1 MATVALGSFLTPDI
15 IMAAPPRMRVALV
28 SAAPAYVR
36 REVRIVSRE
45 AWQEYVDKLHNEALV
60 GKNRDLL
67 PTKDGGVVS
76 REWWETHGRPPIIA
90 PWYFE

>member
-1 MATVALGSFLTPDI
+1 MATVALGSFLTPAI
-15 IMAAPPRMRVALV
+15 IIAAPPRMRVVLV
-28 SAAPAYVR
+28 SAAPAHVR

-45 AWQEYVDKLHNEALV
+45 VWEKYVARLHEKALI
-60 GKNRDLL
+60 GNDNLL